1 MKWRARSRRAL
12 PYLIA
17 ATGGFLIAYLVVA
30 FVIFPAEIIPDDAV
44 VPNVVGESYD
54 EAVRPL
60 SRAGFT
66 GQRGESRFSPTA
78 AARQVLQQE
87 PPGGSREK
95 RGTVITLHIS
105 SGQRT
110 STVPQ
115 VVGSSRQQAVLT
127 IENAGLEMG
136 RIDVVHSDRPA
147 GQVIAMSPSAGQK
160 LTLPARVDITVSR
173 GPATA
178 QVPNLIGQ
186 TLPQART
193 RLQTLGLGVGVVEI
207 DTSSIEMAN
216 TVTAQEPG
224 PGQAVVSGA
233 LIKLIISGRR
243 R

>member
-1 MKWRARSRRAL
+1 MRWRARSRRAL

-30 FVIFPAEIIPDDAV
+30 FLIFPAEIIPDDAV
-44 VPNVVGESYD
+44 VPNVVGDSYD
-54 EAVRPL
+54 EAVRTL
-60 SRAGFT
+60 GRAGFT
-66 GQRGESRFSPTA
+66 GQRGESRFSPNA
-78 AARQVLQQE
+78 AAREVLQQE

-115 VVGSSRQQAVLT
+115 VVGGSRQQAVLA

-136 RIDVVHSDRPA
+136 QVDIVHSDRPA
-147 GQVIAMSPSAGQK
+147 GQVISMNPSAGQK
-160 LTLPARVDITVSR
+160 LTLPAKVDITVSR

-178 QVPNLIGQ
+178 EIPNLVGQ

-207 DTSSIEMAN
+207 DTTSIEVPN

-224 PGQAVVSGA
+224 AGQSVASGA
-233 LIKLIISGRR
+233 LVKLVISGRR

>member
-1 MKWRARSRRAL
+1 MRWRARSRRAL

-17 ATGGFLIAYLVVA
+17 ATGGFLIAYMVVA

-44 VPNVVGESYD
+44 VPNVVGDSYD
-54 EAVRPL
+54 EAVRTL
-60 SRAGFT
+60 GRAGFT
-66 GQRGESRFSPTA
+66 AQRGESRFSPTA

-95 RGTVITLHIS
+95 RGTVITLHVS

-115 VVGSSRQQAVLT
+115 VIGGTRQAAVLA

-136 RIDVVHSDRPA
+136 RVDVVHSDRAA
-147 GQVIAMSPSAGQK
+147 GQVIAMNPSAGQR
-160 LTLPARVDITVSR
+160 LTLPAKVDITVSR

-178 QVPNLIGQ
+178 QLPNLIGQ

-193 RLQTLGLGVGVVEI
+193 RLQTIGLLVGTVDI
-207 DTSSIEMAN
+207 DTTSIEMAN
-216 TVTAQEPG
+216 TVIAQEPQA
-224 PGQAVVSGA
+224 GQSVASGA
-233 LIKLIISGRR
+233 LVKLVISGRR

>member
-1 MKWRARSRRAL
+1 MRWRARSRRAL

-44 VPNVVGESYD
+44 VPNVVGDSYD
-54 EAVRPL
+54 EAVRTL

-95 RGTVITLHIS
+95 RGTVITLHVS

-115 VVGSSRQQAVLT
+115 VVGGSRQQAVLA

-136 RIDVVHSDRPA
+136 RVDVVHSDRPA
-147 GQVIAMSPSAGQK
+147 GQVIAMNPSAGEK

-178 QVPNLIGQ
+178 QIPNLIGQ

-193 RLQTLGLGVGVVEI
+193 RLQTLGLGVGVVDI
-207 DTSSIEMAN
+207 DTTSIEVAN

-224 PGQAVVSGA
+224 PGQSVASGA
-233 LIKLIISGRR
+233 LVKLVISGRR

>member
-12 PYLIA
+12 PYLIV
-17 ATGGFLIAYLVVA
+17 ATGAFLMAYLVVA

-44 VPNVVGESYD
+44 VPNVVGDAYD
-54 EAVRPL
+54 DAVRTL

-78 AARQVLQQE
+78 AARQVLQQD

-95 RGTVITLHIS
+95 RGTVVTLHVS

-115 VVGSSRQQAVLT
+115 VIGDSRQQATLA
-127 IENAGLEMG
+127 IGNAGLEMG
-136 RIDVVHSDRPA
+136 RIELAHSNKPA
-147 GQVIAMSPSAGQK
+147 GQVIAMNPAAGQK

-173 GPATA
+173 GPATSE
-178 QVPNLIGQ
+178 VPTLVGQ

-193 RLQTLGLGVGVVEI
+193 RLQTLGLQVGVVEI
-207 DTSSIEMAN
+207 DTASIELAN

-224 PGQAVVSGA
+224 PGQSVASGA
-233 LIKLIISGRR
+233 MVKLIISGRR